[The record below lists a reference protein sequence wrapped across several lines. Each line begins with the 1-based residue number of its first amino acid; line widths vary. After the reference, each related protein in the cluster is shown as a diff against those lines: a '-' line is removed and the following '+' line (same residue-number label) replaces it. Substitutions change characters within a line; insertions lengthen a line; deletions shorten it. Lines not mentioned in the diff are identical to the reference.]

1 MWIRSAG
8 RPCAPQYERAGLRDD
23 APRAASSQ
31 LDLTGANAPPTA
43 VVRRP
48 AAVTFTPATG
58 DTDVA
63 GYRFAVADQP
73 GTPASWVPANR
84 DGSATVAVTP
94 VSDDPFLGNTLTVVA
109 VDRAGNASTQVTY
122 RFLANPATGSPHVR
136 GDVTGDG
143 RAELIRAGDIG
154 NGQMQAWALAADPAA
169 TGFVGNPVA
178 GWDAGPGSG
187 FTAARTTVVSGDFDG
202 DGRTDAGVLHDETGG
217 RTTFMVL
224 TATGNGFAAPSAPQW
239 DSQVVGGA
247 WAYPSLKV
255 AVGDVNGDQRDD
267 LVVLANFGSS
277 WRISVL
283 RSTSSPGSL
292 SFKTEL
298 WATGI
303 SPWTSVKIVVADF
316 TGEAS
321 TVERKNSWQLA
332 EHAGHRS
339 PDRFQR
345 LLSSAAWDEPGVRE
359 DVGNWAVAA
368 LADPEAVL
376 VVDDTGF
383 LKKGRSSAGVQR
395 QYSGTAGRVEN
406 CQIGVFLAYATALG
420 RLLLDAELYL
430 PVSWTDDPQRCARAG
445 VPQEVGFATKPE
457 MARMMIERVVRARLP
472 VGWVAADEAYGDNPG
487 LRRWLEGEGIRYVM
501 AVSCDHLDRV
511 LVYRRRARASAPSS
525 LHQIGV
531 GRAC

>member
-1 MWIRSAG
+1 M
-8 RPCAPQYERAGLRDD
+8 
-23 APRAASSQ
+23 
-31 LDLTGANAPPTA
+31 
-43 VVRRP
+43 
-48 AAVTFTPATG
+48 
-58 DTDVA
+58 
-63 GYRFAVADQP
+63 
-73 GTPASWVPANR
+73 
-84 DGSATVAVTP
+84 
-94 VSDDPFLGNTLTVVA
+94 
-109 VDRAGNASTQVTY
+109 
-122 RFLANPATGSPHVR
+122 
-136 GDVTGDG
+136 
-143 RAELIRAGDIG
+143 
-154 NGQMQAWALAADPAA
+154 
-169 TGFVGNPVA
+169 
-178 GWDAGPGSG
+178 
-187 FTAARTTVVSGDFDG
+187 
-202 DGRTDAGVLHDETGG
+202 
-217 RTTFMVL
+217 
-224 TATGNGFAAPSAPQW
+224 
-239 DSQVVGGA
+239 
-247 WAYPSLKV
+247 
-255 AVGDVNGDQRDD
+255 
-267 LVVLANFGSS
+267 
-277 WRISVL
+277 
-283 RSTSSPGSL
+283 
-292 SFKTEL
+292 
-298 WATGI
+298 
-303 SPWTSVKIVVADF
+303 
-316 TGEAS
+316 
-321 TVERKNSWQLA
+321 ERKNSWQLA